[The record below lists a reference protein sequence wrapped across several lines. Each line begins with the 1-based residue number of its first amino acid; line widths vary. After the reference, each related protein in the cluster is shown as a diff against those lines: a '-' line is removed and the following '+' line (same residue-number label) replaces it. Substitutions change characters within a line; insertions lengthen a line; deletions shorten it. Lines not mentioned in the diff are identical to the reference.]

1 MQRRLLTVISDASA
15 CPAPPQGADH
25 RLRVVVHATDR
36 SGCWLSKRSSVD
48 PVRSCTCTS
57 LKPNFAAKRNRPL
70 SAKHLLETG

>member
-48 PVRSCTCTS
+48 PVRF
-57 LKPNFAAKRNRPL
+57 LHLHFIEAKLCGQAQPTAQCQA
-70 SAKHLLETG
+70 SA